1 MQRRRFVLAATTALA
16 APAVVRAQE
25 TLKSAKAAYRL
36 VTLSRDLV
44 QPWGM
49 AFLPDGRDADHRATR
64 PAAAFRQRP
73 AGAAGTRRHVSRSGR
88 AVQAGLLDVC
98 LHPNFVQNRV
108 LYLSYIT
115 RATAAARRPRWPA
128 PNWAMAASATSR

>member
-36 VTLSRDLV
+36 VTLSRGLE

-49 AFLPDGRDADHRATR
+49 AFLPDGRMLITERPGRVRVFADGKLDPAPLSGVPKVHASGQAACSTSACIPPSRRTR
-64 PAAAFRQRP
+64 CSTSPTSPAAAGSP
-73 AGAAGTRRHVSRSGR
+73 
-88 AVQAGLLDVC
+88 
-98 LHPNFVQNRV
+98 
-108 LYLSYIT
+108 
-115 RATAAARRPRWPA
+115 
-128 PNWAMAASATSR
+128 